1 MSIRYEMS
9 ERLRIT
15 SRTAAV
21 LASCNHQRWEIPC
34 SHGKEADW
42 GKEKARWV
50 FSLFLAMGRG
60 KRSGCVACSPPSFA
74 PEGGWEEAV

>member
-1 MSIRYEMS
+1 MS

-21 LASCNHQRWEIPC
+21 LASCNHQCWEIPC

-50 FSLFLAMGRG
+50 FSLFLAMGREKG
-60 KRSGCVACSPPSFA
+60 VGVLHAHHHPFA